1 VVDLKSL
8 LAYAAS
14 LGVGETEFYL
24 EESSSW
30 SCRVYQGEVEN
41 LQASQ
46 GRGLGVRVIVDKA
59 LGIAYTSDV
68 SEGTAREAVRRAA
81 ENAKI
86 SAPDELRSF
95 YAPEGGYPSV
105 ETWSQDI
112 QDTPAETKIRMA
124 LVMEAMAKQKDP
136 RIRKVLGTGIAT
148 NSRSVTVVNSKGVNV
163 SFKSGG
169 AQISCQVLA
178 ADNEVMQTGFGNQ
191 FSRSFSGLDPE
202 KVVDEAV
209 RNALNL
215 LGGKP
220 VESQDA
226 SVIFAPEVSAIIW
239 QMLAATLTG
248 GSVQKKRS
256 MFAGKLGHKVASEL
270 VSLIDDPFA
279 VEGPGASPFDAEG
292 VPRKRLALI
301 EDGVLKAFMYDSYS
315 AAKDGVKS
323 TGHAHRRVQSAVST
337 APCNLYLKPGTASL
351 EEVVAS
357 TKNGFLV
364 MNVSGIGTGG
374 LNQVSGDLSVGAAGR
389 WITGGRF
396 VGPVR
401 EVTIAGNLKDM
412 LLGIDAVASDLKWMS
427 MGTPSFRVAK
437 MAISGK

>member
-1 VVDLKSL
+1 MVDLKSL

-124 LVMEAMAKQKDP
+124 LDMEAMAKQKDP

-248 GSVQKKRS
+248 ESVQKKRS
-256 MFAGKLGHKVASEL
+256 MFAGKL
-270 VSLIDDPFA
+270 
-279 VEGPGASPFDAEG
+279 
-292 VPRKRLALI
+292 
-301 EDGVLKAFMYDSYS
+301 
-315 AAKDGVKS
+315 
-323 TGHAHRRVQSAVST
+323 
-337 APCNLYLKPGTASL
+337 
-351 EEVVAS
+351 
-357 TKNGFLV
+357 
-364 MNVSGIGTGG
+364 
-374 LNQVSGDLSVGAAGR
+374 
-389 WITGGRF
+389 
-396 VGPVR
+396 
-401 EVTIAGNLKDM
+401 
-412 LLGIDAVASDLKWMS
+412 
-427 MGTPSFRVAK
+427 
-437 MAISGK
+437 